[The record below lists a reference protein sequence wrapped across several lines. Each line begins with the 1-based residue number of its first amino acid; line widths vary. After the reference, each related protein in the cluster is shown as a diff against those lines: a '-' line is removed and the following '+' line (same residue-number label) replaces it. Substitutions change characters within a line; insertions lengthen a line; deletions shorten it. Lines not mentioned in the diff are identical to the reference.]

1 MTVFCSSGIGSTVFS
16 VGFLVDSLVDFFF
29 LLFTCK
35 LLGIDYKKTPDKA
48 VGTATVL
55 AGVREKE
62 VNDYAIA

>member
-1 MTVFCSSGIGSTVFS
+1 MTSVLFNSWSGLAVLS
-16 VGFLVDSLVDFFF
+16 VDSLVDFFF

-35 LLGIDYKKTPDKA
+35 LHGIDYKKTPDKA